1 MLRFDPFR
9 DLDRLSEQ
17 MSRTSRSMLAFDAVR
32 DDDEVIVYFDVP
44 GVNPDDIDVS
54 VEKNELTVKVERRWS
69 DENKRVIA
77 SERGQGSF
85 TRQLMLNDALDTD
98 KLEAKLDNGVLTI
111 AIPVDE
117 SSKQRRIEVQSGG
130 SAKAIDAKSNESSK
144 KSSDKGSADKE
155 SAAA

>member
-17 MSRTSRSMLAFDAVR
+17 MSRSTRSMLAFDAVR

-44 GVNPDDIDVS
+44 GVESDDIEVN

-69 DENKRVIA
+69 DDNKRVIA

-85 TRQLMLNDALDTD
+85 TRQLMLNDALDTE
-98 KLEAKLDNGVLTI
+98 KLEAKLENGVLII

-130 SAKAIDAKSNESSK
+130 SAKAIDAKSSESDTKSGK
-144 KSSDKGSADKE
+144 KSAKE
-155 SAAA
+155 SAE

>member
-17 MSRTSRSMLAFDAVR
+17 MTRSTRSMLAFDAVR
-32 DDDEVIVYFDVP
+32 DDDEVIIYFDVP
-44 GVNPDDIDVS
+44 GVDADDVEVS
-54 VEKNELTVKVERRWS
+54 VEKNELTIKVERRWS
-69 DENKRVIA
+69 DDDKRVIA
-77 SERGQGSF
+77 SERAQGSF

-98 KLEAKLDNGVLTI
+98 KLEAKLDNGVLTV

-117 SSKQRRIEVQSGG
+117 SSKQRRIEVQSSG
-130 SAKAIDAKSNESSK
+130 SSKAIDAKSSESEK
-144 KSSDKGSADKE
+144 KSPKKD